1 MLELTEKWF
10 FLISKGK
17 RLPSA
22 LIFYILENVKKAD
35 VNSNSRKEPHRIA
48 YVNNFFKENYCVRY
62 VDYV

>member
-1 MLELTEKWF
+1 VLELTEKWF

-48 YVNNFFKENYCVRY
+48 
-62 VDYV
+62 